1 MSSKSSKIRNSVLPQ
16 ATSVVSGHP
25 VWFVAATFCLP
36 MHASIAS
43 ICRCYCLESAHASG
57 RKIRVF
63 QMCSSM
69 QSAHLCTYVR
79 SMFLPFVVRKKI
91 SLYKYVTLC
100 SPPIFARMWE
110 AHEKKKYHF
119 DDASGVSLDL
129 HGCIF
134 NVSLKSTDLESHQLF
149 GGPQAPTTPSQ
160 DIPHCSIQLR
170 MDPFPRTV
178 GGGVRLPGRC
188 FHF

>member
-1 MSSKSSKIRNSVLPQ
+1 MLGKCCIALDTARHCPTWLLLATCTFFHLNTNLMSSKSSKIRNSVLPQ

-100 SPPIFARMWE
+100 SPPIFARM
-110 AHEKKKYHF
+110 
-119 DDASGVSLDL
+119 
-129 HGCIF
+129 
-134 NVSLKSTDLESHQLF
+134 
-149 GGPQAPTTPSQ
+149 
-160 DIPHCSIQLR
+160 
-170 MDPFPRTV
+170 
-178 GGGVRLPGRC
+178 
-188 FHF
+188 